1 MEKKPKTASRGSVRL
16 ATNNITL
23 EQWCRALAAHAML
36 TAHNNHLHGAMA
48 PELIEGVAS
57 FILRFAKGEPI
68 ERPTLRAE
76 EDA

>member
-1 MEKKPKTASRGSVRL
+1 MTIDQIS
-16 ATNNITL
+16 L

-36 TAHNNHLHGAMA
+36 TAHNDQLHSVMA

-57 FILRFAKGEPI
+57 FILRFAKGEPV

-76 EDA
+76 EEG